1 MRHPRT
7 IIAGIG
13 LAAMAVGG
21 VTAVSAG
28 GSPASSAP
36 SAGAAAAIVR
46 TAPAAAGR
54 STEAILVKAQA
65 AAASTPGSLDPT
77 FGNGGKVLAPGG
89 GATDAILQPNGDIV
103 VSTSSGVARF
113 LPTGKLDTTFG
124 TGGLASAGFVGGGGG
139 LQGVAVQPDG
149 KIIWVGSQNT
159 PGFTPFGTFSFAVAR
174 FNANGSLDTTF
185 GTGGQASVEFFAPPM
200 QGAQEFARAVLVQ
213 PDGKI
218 LVAGSARQGQIRFA
232 PIQGALARF
241 NANGTLDTSFGT
253 GGTVLSSSL
262 PNGITALGQDAAGN
276 IFTLTPSAPSPIRA
290 EFSPTGQADTSVT
303 PAAITA
309 SSHGGSSVFLPS
321 GQFVQANGVTVAKH
335 DVDVQVQRFNADGS
349 LASASPAFDY
359 SGAAGPDQA
368 LDGAGAVAIQANG
381 QAVAGGAHFL
391 STSLFG
397 LARVNPDGTLD
408 AGFGSGGVLTTTFNG
423 NEAVEAVLIQPDGK
437 IIAAGFSDN
446 NTTGQSFI
454 ALARYNP

>member
-1 MRHPRT
+1 MRDPRT

-13 LAAMAVGG
+13 LAAMAAAGG
-21 VTAVSAG
+21 VIAASAG
-28 GSPASSAP
+28 GSPGSSAL
-36 SAGAAAAIVR
+36 SAGTAAATVR
-46 TAPAAAGR
+46 TAPTAAGR

-77 FGNGGKVLAPGG
+77 FGNGGIALTPGG
-89 GATDAILQPNGDIV
+89 GATDAIMQPNGDIV
-103 VSTSSGVARF
+103 VSTGSGVARF

-124 TGGLASAGFVGGGGG
+124 SGGQASAGFVGGEG
-139 LQGVAVQPDG
+139 LQGIALQPDG

-159 PGFTPFGTFSFAVAR
+159 PGFTPFGTFEFAVAR
-174 FNANGSLDTTF
+174 FNANGTLDTSF
-185 GTGGQASVEFFAPPM
+185 GSGGQASVEFFAPPM

-253 GGTVLSSSL
+253 GGTVLSNSL
-262 PNGITALGQDAAGN
+262 PNGITALGLDAAGN
-276 IFTLTPSAPSPIRA
+276 IFTLPIRA
-290 EFSPTGQADTSVT
+290 EFSPSGQADAAVT

-309 SSHGGSSVFLPS
+309 SSTGGSSAFLPS
-321 GQFVQANGVTVAKH
+321 GQFVLANGFSVARH
-335 DVDVQVQRFNADGS
+335 DDDIRVQRFNADGS

-359 SGAAGPDQA
+359 SGAAGLDQA
-368 LDGAGAVAIQANG
+368 RDSALAVAVQASG
-381 QAVAGGAHFL
+381 QAVVGGAHFF

-397 LARVNPDGTLD
+397 LGRVNPDGTLD
-408 AGFGSGGVLTTTFNG
+408 ANFGSGGVLTTTING
-423 NEAVEAVLIQPDGK
+423 NEAVQAILIQPDGK
-437 IIAAGFSDN
+437 ILAVGNSAINA
-446 NTTGQSFI
+446 TGQSFFV
-454 ALARYNP
+454 LARYIP

>member
-1 MRHPRT
+1 VRHPRNL
-7 IIAGIG
+7 IAGIG

-21 VTAVSAG
+21 VAVGAAG
-28 GSPASSAP
+28 GPAAGSAP
-36 SAGAAAAIVR
+36 SAGTVAATVH
-46 TAPAAAGR
+46 TAPAALGR
-54 STEAILVKAQA
+54 STEANLVRAQA
-65 AAASTPGSLDPT
+65 VAASTPGSLDPT
-77 FGNGGKVLAPGG
+77 FGNGGKVLTPGG

-103 VSTSSGVARF
+103 VSGGFGVARY

-124 TGGLASAGFVGGGGG
+124 SGGLASAGFAGGESRTS
-139 LQGVAVQPDG
+139 VALQPDG
-149 KIIWVGSQNT
+149 KIVWVGSQGN
-159 PGFTPFGTFSFAVAR
+159 PSFPAGGTFEFAVAR
-174 FNANGSLDTTF
+174 FTANGSLDTRF
-185 GTGGQASVEFFAPPM
+185 GSGGHASVEFFAPPL
-200 QGAQEFARAVLVQ
+200 QGAQEFADAVLVQ

-253 GGTVLSSSL
+253 GGKILSSTL
-262 PNGITALGQDAAGN
+262 PGITTLGLDAAGD
-276 IFTLTPSAPSPIRA
+276 IFTLPTRA
-290 EFSPTGQADTSVT
+290 EFSPSGQADASVT
-303 PAAITA
+303 PAPITA
-309 SSHGGSSVFLPS
+309 SSHGGSSAFLPS
-321 GQFVQANGVTVAKH
+321 GQFVQANTIGVAKH

-349 LASASPAFDY
+349 IASASPAFDY
-359 SGAAGPDQA
+359 SGALGLDQA
-368 LDGAGAVAIQANG
+368 IDSAGAVAVQANG
-381 QAVAGGAHFL
+381 QAVVGGAHFL

-397 LARVNPDGTLD
+397 LARVNPGGTLD

-423 NEAVEAVLIQPDGK
+423 GEGVQAVLIQPDGK

>member
-1 MRHPRT
+1 MRDPR
-7 IIAGIG
+7 IILAGIG
-13 LAAMAVGG
+13 LAAMAAAGG
-21 VTAVSAG
+21 VIGASAG
-28 GSPASSAP
+28 GSPGSSAL
-36 SAGAAAAIVR
+36 SVGTAAATVR

-54 STEAILVKAQA
+54 STEAILVKARA

-77 FGNGGKVLAPGG
+77 FGNGGKVLSPGG

-103 VSTSSGVARF
+103 VSTGSGVARF

-124 TGGLASAGFVGGGGG
+124 SGGLASTGFTGGEG
-139 LQGVAVQPDG
+139 LEGVALQPDG

-159 PGFTPFGTFSFAVAR
+159 PGFTPFGTFEFAVAR
-174 FNANGSLDTTF
+174 FNANGSLDASF
-185 GTGGQASVEFFAPPM
+185 GTGGEASVEFFAPPM
-200 QGAQEFARAVLVQ
+200 EGAQEFARAVLIQ

-241 NANGTLDTSFGT
+241 NANGTLDTSFGI

-262 PNGITALGQDAAGN
+262 PNGITALGLDAAGN
-276 IFTLTPSAPSPIRA
+276 IFTLPIRA
-290 EFSPTGQADTSVT
+290 EFSPSGQADASVT

-309 SSHGGSSVFLPS
+309 SSQGGSSVFLPS
-321 GQFVQANGVTVAKH
+321 GQFVQASGVTVAKH

-349 LASASPAFDY
+349 IASASPAFDY
-359 SGAAGPDQA
+359 SGAAGLDQA
-368 LDGAGAVAIQANG
+368 IDGAGAVAVQANG

-391 STSLFG
+391 STSPFG

-408 AGFGSGGVLTTTFNG
+408 AGFGNGGVLTTTFNG
-423 NEAVEAVLIQPDGK
+423 NEAVEAVVIQPDGK

>member
-13 LAAMAVGG
+13 LAVMAAGG

-36 SAGAAAAIVR
+36 SAGTAAAAVR
-46 TAPAAAGR
+46 TAPAAVGR
-54 STEAILVKAQA
+54 STGAILVKAQA

-77 FGNGGKVLAPGG
+77 FGNGGKVLTDLGV
-89 GATDAILQPNGDIV
+89 GAGVPSDAVLQPNGDIV
-103 VSTSSGVARF
+103 VSGGFGVARY

-124 TGGLASAGFVGGGGG
+124 TGGLASTGFTGGESGT
-139 LQGVAVQPDG
+139 GVTLQPDG
-149 KIIWVGSQNT
+149 KIIWVGSQGN
-159 PGFTPFGTFSFAVAR
+159 PSFPAGGTFSFAVAR
-174 FNANGSLDTTF
+174 FNANGTLDTSF

-200 QGAQEFARAVLVQ
+200 QGAQEFAGAVLVQ

-241 NANGTLDTSFGT
+241 NANGTPDTSFGT
-253 GGTVLSSSL
+253 GGKILSSSG
-262 PNGITALGQDAAGN
+262 GITALGLDAAGN
-276 IFTLTPSAPSPIRA
+276 IFTLPTRA
-290 EFSPTGQADTSVT
+290 EFSPTGQADTGVT

-321 GQFVQANGVTVAKH
+321 GQFVQANTIGVAKH

-349 LASASPAFDY
+349 IASASPAFDY
-359 SGAAGPDQA
+359 SGAPGLDQA
-368 LDGAGAVAIQANG
+368 IDSAGAVAVQANG

-391 STSLFG
+391 STSPFG

-423 NEAVEAVLIQPDGK
+423 GEGVGAVVIQPDGK
-437 IIAAGFSDN
+437 IIAVGFSENN
-446 NTTGQSFI
+446 NTGHVFI

>member
-13 LAAMAVGG
+13 LAVMAAGG
-21 VTAVSAG
+21 VAAVSAG
-28 GSPASSAP
+28 SLPASSAP
-36 SAGAAAAIVR
+36 SAGTAAATVR
-46 TAPAAAGR
+46 TAPAAVGR
-54 STEAILVKAQA
+54 NAQAILVKAQA

-77 FGNGGKVLAPGG
+77 FGNGGKVLTDLGV
-89 GATDAILQPNGDIV
+89 GAGVPNDAVLQPNGDIV
-103 VSTSSGVARF
+103 VSGGFGVARY

-124 TGGLASAGFVGGGGG
+124 NGGLASTGFVGGESGT
-139 LQGVAVQPDG
+139 GVALQPDG
-149 KIIWVGSQNT
+149 KIIWVGSQGN
-159 PGFTPFGTFSFAVAR
+159 PRFPAGGTFSFAVAR
-174 FNANGSLDTTF
+174 FNANGSLDTSF

-200 QGAQEFARAVLVQ
+200 QGAQEFAGAVLVQ
-213 PDGKI
+213 PDGRI

-241 NANGTLDTSFGT
+241 NANGTLDTSFGA
-253 GGTVLSSSL
+253 GGKILSSGG
-262 PNGITALGQDAAGN
+262 GITALGLDAAGN
-276 IFTLTPSAPSPIRA
+276 IFTLPTRG
-290 EFSPTGQADTSVT
+290 EFSPTGQADTGVT

-309 SSHGGSSVFLPS
+309 SSQGGSSVFLPS
-321 GQFVQANGVTVAKH
+321 GQFVQANTIGVAKH

-349 LASASPAFDY
+349 IASASPAFDY
-359 SGAAGPDQA
+359 SGAPGLDQA
-368 LDGAGAVAIQANG
+368 QDGAGAVAVQANG

-408 AGFGSGGVLTTTFNG
+408 TGFGSGGVLTTTFNG
-423 NEAVEAVLIQPDGK
+423 DEGVGAVVIQPDGK
-437 IIAAGFSDN
+437 IIAAGFSEN
-446 NTTGQSFI
+446 NTTGHVFI

>member
-1 MRHPRT
+1 
-7 IIAGIG
+7 
-13 LAAMAVGG
+13 
-21 VTAVSAG
+21 
-28 GSPASSAP
+28 
-36 SAGAAAAIVR
+36 
-46 TAPAAAGR
+46 
-54 STEAILVKAQA
+54 
-65 AAASTPGSLDPT
+65 
-77 FGNGGKVLAPGG
+77 
-89 GATDAILQPNGDIV
+89 
-103 VSTSSGVARF
+103 
-113 LPTGKLDTTFG
+113 
-124 TGGLASAGFVGGGGG
+124 
-139 LQGVAVQPDG
+139 
-149 KIIWVGSQNT
+149 
-159 PGFTPFGTFSFAVAR
+159 
-174 FNANGSLDTTF
+174 
-185 GTGGQASVEFFAPPM
+185 M
-200 QGAQEFARAVLVQ
+200 QGAQEFAGAVLVQ

-253 GGTVLSSSL
+253 GGTILSSSG
-262 PNGITALGQDAAGN
+262 GITALGLDAAGN
-276 IFTLTPSAPSPIRA
+276 IFTLPARA
-290 EFSPTGQADTSVT
+290 EFSPTGQADTGVT

-321 GQFVQANGVTVAKH
+321 GQFVQANTIGVAKH

-349 LASASPAFDY
+349 IASPSPAFDY
-359 SGAAGPDQA
+359 SGAPGLDQA
-368 LDGAGAVAIQANG
+368 IDSAGAVAVQANG

-423 NEAVEAVLIQPDGK
+423 GEGVGAVVIQPDGK
-437 IIAAGFSDN
+437 IIAAGFSEN

>member
-1 MRHPRT
+1 MRRPRT
-7 IIAGIG
+7 IIAGLG

-36 SAGAAAAIVR
+36 SASTAAATAR
-46 TAPAAAGR
+46 TAPAAVGR
-54 STEAILVKAQA
+54 STGAILVKAQA

-77 FGNGGKVLAPGG
+77 FGNGGKVLTDLGV
-89 GATDAILQPNGDIV
+89 GAGVPSDAVLQPNSDIV
-103 VSTSSGVARF
+103 VSGGFGVARY

-124 TGGLASAGFVGGGGG
+124 TGGLASTGFVGGESGT
-139 LQGVAVQPDG
+139 GVALQPDG
-149 KIIWVGSQNT
+149 KIIWVGSQGN
-159 PGFTPFGTFSFAVAR
+159 PSFPAGGTFSFAVAR
-174 FNANGSLDTTF
+174 FTANGTLDTSF

-253 GGTVLSSSL
+253 GGKILSSSG
-262 PNGITALGQDAAGN
+262 GITALGLDAAGN
-276 IFTLTPSAPSPIRA
+276 IFTLPTRA
-290 EFSPTGQADTSVT
+290 EFSPTGQADTGVT

-321 GQFVQANGVTVAKH
+321 GQFVQANTIGVAKH

-349 LASASPAFDY
+349 IASASPAFDY
-359 SGAAGPDQA
+359 SGAAGLDQA
-368 LDGAGAVAIQANG
+368 IDSAGAVAVQANG

-391 STSLFG
+391 STSPFG

-423 NEAVEAVLIQPDGK
+423 DEAVGAVVIQPDGK
-437 IIAAGFSDN
+437 IIAAGFSEN
-446 NTTGQSFI
+446 NTTGHVFI

>member
-1 MRHPRT
+1 
-7 IIAGIG
+7 
-13 LAAMAVGG
+13 
-21 VTAVSAG
+21 
-28 GSPASSAP
+28 
-36 SAGAAAAIVR
+36 VR
-46 TAPAAAGR
+46 TAPAAVGR
-54 STEAILVKAQA
+54 STGAILVKAQA

-77 FGNGGKVLAPGG
+77 FGNGGKVLTDLGV
-89 GATDAILQPNGDIV
+89 GAGVPSDAVLQPNGDIV
-103 VSTSSGVARF
+103 ISGGFGVARY

-124 TGGLASAGFVGGGGG
+124 SGGLASTGFAGGESGT
-139 LQGVAVQPDG
+139 GVALQPDG
-149 KIIWVGSQNT
+149 KIIWVGSQGN
-159 PGFTPFGTFSFAVAR
+159 PSFPAGGTFSFAVAR
-174 FNANGSLDTTF
+174 FTANGTLDTSF
-185 GTGGQASVEFFAPPM
+185 GTGGQTSVEFFAPPM

-253 GGTVLSSSL
+253 GGKILSSSG
-262 PNGITALGQDAAGN
+262 GITALGLDAAGN
-276 IFTLTPSAPSPIRA
+276 IFTLPTRA
-290 EFSPTGQADTSVT
+290 EFSPTGQADTGVT

-309 SSHGGSSVFLPS
+309 SSHGGSSIFLPS
-321 GQFVQANGVTVAKH
+321 GQFVQANTIGVAKH

-349 LASASPAFDY
+349 IASASPAFDY
-359 SGAAGPDQA
+359 SGAPGLDQA
-368 LDGAGAVAIQANG
+368 QDSAGAVAVQANG

-391 STSLFG
+391 STSPFG

-423 NEAVEAVLIQPDGK
+423 DEAVGAVVIQPDGK
-437 IIAAGFSDN
+437 IIAAGFSEN
-446 NTTGQSFI
+446 NTTGHVFI

>member
-1 MRHPRT
+1 MRRPRT

-13 LAAMAVGG
+13 LAAMAAAGG

-36 SAGAAAAIVR
+36 SAGTAAATGR
-46 TAPAAAGR
+46 TAPAAVGR
-54 STEAILVKAQA
+54 STGAILVNAQA

-77 FGNGGKVLAPGG
+77 FGNGGKVLTDLGV
-89 GATDAILQPNGDIV
+89 GAGVPSDAVLQPNGDIV
-103 VSTSSGVARF
+103 VSGGFGVARY

-124 TGGLASAGFVGGGGG
+124 TGGLASTGFAGGESGT
-139 LQGVAVQPDG
+139 GVALQPDG
-149 KIIWVGSQNT
+149 KIIWVGSQGN
-159 PGFTPFGTFSFAVAR
+159 PSFPAGGTFSFAVAR
-174 FNANGSLDTTF
+174 FNANGSLDTSF
-185 GTGGQASVEFFAPPM
+185 GTGGQASMEFFAPPM
-200 QGAQEFARAVLVQ
+200 QGAQEFAGAVLVQ

-241 NANGTLDTSFGT
+241 NTNGSLDTSFGT
-253 GGTVLSSSL
+253 GGKILSSS
-262 PNGITALGQDAAGN
+262 GAITALGLDAAGN
-276 IFTLTPSAPSPIRA
+276 IFTLPTRA
-290 EFSPTGQADTSVT
+290 EFGPTGQADTGVT
-303 PAAITA
+303 PAAITV

-321 GQFVQANGVTVAKH
+321 GQFVQANTIGVAKH

-349 LASASPAFDY
+349 IASASPAFDY
-359 SGAAGPDQA
+359 SDAPGLDQA
-368 LDGAGAVAIQANG
+368 RDSAGAVAVQANG
-381 QAVAGGAHFL
+381 QAVAGGAHFF

-423 NEAVEAVLIQPDGK
+423 GEGVGAVVIQPDGK
-437 IIAAGFSDN
+437 IIAAGFSEN
-446 NTTGQSFI
+446 NTTGHVFI

>member
-28 GSPASSAP
+28 GSPASSAH
-36 SAGAAAAIVR
+36 SAGTVAAIVR

-77 FGNGGKVLAPGG
+77 FGHGGKVLTPGG

-103 VSTSSGVARF
+103 VSGGFGVARY
-113 LPTGKLDTTFG
+113 LPTGQLDATFG
-124 TGGLASAGFVGGGGG
+124 SGGLASAGFAGGESRT
-139 LQGVAVQPDG
+139 GVALQSDG
-149 KIIWVGSQNT
+149 KIIWAGSQGN
-159 PGFTPFGTFSFAVAR
+159 PSFPAGGTFAFAVAR
-174 FNANGSLDTTF
+174 FNANGILDTSF
-185 GTGGQASVEFFAPPM
+185 GSGGHASVEFFAPPT
-200 QGAQEFARAVLVQ
+200 QGAQEFADAVLVQ

-262 PNGITALGQDAAGN
+262 PNGITALGLDAAGD
-276 IFTLTPSAPSPIRA
+276 IFTLPVRA
-290 EFSPTGQADTSVT
+290 EFTPSGQADASVT
-303 PAAITA
+303 PAPITA

-359 SGAAGPDQA
+359 SGAAGLDQA
-368 LDGAGAVAIQANG
+368 LDSAAAVAIQANG

-423 NEAVEAVLIQPDGK
+423 NEAVEALLIQPDGK

>member
-13 LAAMAVGG
+13 LAAMAAGG

-36 SAGAAAAIVR
+36 SVGTAAATVR
-46 TAPAAAGR
+46 TAPAAVGR
-54 STEAILVKAQA
+54 SAGAILVNAQA

-77 FGNGGKVLAPGG
+77 FGNGGKVLTDLGV
-89 GATDAILQPNGDIV
+89 GAGVPSDAVLQPNGDIV
-103 VSTSSGVARF
+103 ISGGFGVARY

-124 TGGLASAGFVGGGGG
+124 SGGLASTGFAGGESGT
-139 LQGVAVQPDG
+139 GVALQPDG
-149 KIIWVGSQNT
+149 KIIWVGSQGN
-159 PGFTPFGTFSFAVAR
+159 PSFPAGGTFSFAVAR
-174 FNANGSLDTTF
+174 FTANGTLDTSF
-185 GTGGQASVEFFAPPM
+185 GTGGQASVEFFDPPM

-253 GGTVLSSSL
+253 GGKILSSSG
-262 PNGITALGQDAAGN
+262 GITALGLDAAGN
-276 IFTLTPSAPSPIRA
+276 IFTLPTRA
-290 EFSPTGQADTSVT
+290 EFSPTGQADTGVT

-309 SSHGGSSVFLPS
+309 SSHGGSSIFLPS
-321 GQFVQANGVTVAKH
+321 GQFVQANTIGVAKH

-349 LASASPAFDY
+349 IASASPAFDY
-359 SGAAGPDQA
+359 SGAAGLDQA
-368 LDGAGAVAIQANG
+368 IDSAGAVAVQANG

-391 STSLFG
+391 STSPFG

-423 NEAVEAVLIQPDGK
+423 DEAVGAVVIQPDGK
-437 IIAAGFSDN
+437 IIAAGFSEN
-446 NTTGQSFI
+446 NTTGHVFI

>member
-1 MRHPRT
+1 MRRPRT

-13 LAAMAVGG
+13 LAAMAAAGG

-36 SAGAAAAIVR
+36 SAGTAAATGR
-46 TAPAAAGR
+46 TAPAAVGR
-54 STEAILVKAQA
+54 STGAILVNAQA

-77 FGNGGKVLAPGG
+77 FGNGGKVLTDLGV
-89 GATDAILQPNGDIV
+89 GAGVPSDAVLQPNGDIV
-103 VSTSSGVARF
+103 VSGGFGVARY

-124 TGGLASAGFVGGGGG
+124 TGGLASTGFAGGESGT
-139 LQGVAVQPDG
+139 GVALQPDG
-149 KIIWVGSQNT
+149 KIIWVGSQGN
-159 PGFTPFGTFSFAVAR
+159 PSFPAGGTFSFAVAR
-174 FNANGSLDTTF
+174 FNANGTLDTSF
-185 GTGGQASVEFFAPPM
+185 GTGGQARVEFFAPPM

-241 NANGTLDTSFGT
+241 NANGTLDTSFGA
-253 GGTVLSSSL
+253 GGKILSSSL
-262 PNGITALGQDAAGN
+262 PNGITALGLDAAGN
-276 IFTLTPSAPSPIRA
+276 IFTLPVRA
-290 EFSPTGQADTSVT
+290 EFSPTGQADAGVT
-303 PAAITA
+303 PAPITA
-309 SSHGGSSVFLPS
+309 SSRGGSSAFLPS
-321 GQFVQANGVTVAKH
+321 GQFVQATGVTVAKH

-359 SGAAGPDQA
+359 SGAAGLDQA
-368 LDGAGAVAIQANG
+368 IDGAGAVAVQANG

-391 STSLFG
+391 STSPFG

-408 AGFGSGGVLTTTFNG
+408 TGFGSGGVLTTTFNG
-423 NEAVEAVLIQPDGK
+423 NEAVEAVLTQPDGK
-437 IIAAGFSDN
+437 IIAAGFSED

>member
-28 GSPASSAP
+28 GSAASGVR
-36 SAGAAAAIVR
+36 SAGTVAATVR
-46 TAPAAAGR
+46 IAPAAVGR
-54 STEAILVKAQA
+54 STGAILVKAQA

-77 FGNGGKVLAPGG
+77 FGNGGKVLSPGG
-89 GATDAILQPNGDIV
+89 GATDAILQSNGDIV
-103 VSTSSGVARF
+103 VSTGSGVARF
-113 LPTGKLDTTFG
+113 LPTGQLDATFG
-124 TGGLASAGFVGGGGG
+124 SGGLASAGFVGGEG
-139 LQGVAVQPDG
+139 LQGVALQPDG

-159 PGFTPFGTFSFAVAR
+159 PGFPAFGTFSF
-174 FNANGSLDTTF
+174 
-185 GTGGQASVEFFAPPM
+185 
-200 QGAQEFARAVLVQ
+200 
-213 PDGKI
+213 
-218 LVAGSARQGQIRFA
+218 
-232 PIQGALARF
+232 ALARF

-253 GGTVLSSSL
+253 GGKILSSSL
-262 PNGITALGQDAAGN
+262 PNGITALGLDAAGN
-276 IFTLTPSAPSPIRA
+276 IFTLPVRA
-290 EFSPTGQADTSVT
+290 EFSPTGQADAGVT
-303 PAAITA
+303 PAPITA
-309 SSHGGSSVFLPS
+309 SSRGGSSAFLPS
-321 GQFVQANGVTVAKH
+321 GQFVQATGVTVAKH

-359 SGAAGPDQA
+359 SGAAGLDQA
-368 LDGAGAVAIQANG
+368 IDGAGAVAVQANG

-391 STSLFG
+391 STSPFG

-408 AGFGSGGVLTTTFNG
+408 TGFGSGGVLTTTFNG
-423 NEAVEAVLIQPDGK
+423 NEAVEAVLTQPDGK
-437 IIAAGFSDN
+437 IIAAGFSED